1 MWDDFAV
8 FWVAVVMR
16 TKQNQ
21 SVSFVNLSIDQATKA
36 STNPSPTMHDRRHLN
51 KDEWKVGGQ
60 ECRQARDEILAEEM
74 DGIH

>member
-1 MWDDFAV
+1 
-8 FWVAVVMR
+8 
-16 TKQNQ
+16 
-21 SVSFVNLSIDQATKA
+21 
-36 STNPSPTMHDRRHLN
+36 MHDRRHLN